1 MFPGHLA
8 LVRKSYPPP
17 NSTVSGDGHVEE
29 QADTQP
35 LLMVEDEPY
44 VEASVS
50 WGLCL
55 ISPLCY
61 RWGVGG
67 GAWEIQTREGRHGVG
82 GWEDRLSLVLLR
94 VSII

>member
-8 LVRKSYPPP
+8 LVRKSYPPQS
-17 NSTVSGDGHVEE
+17 STVSGNGHVEG

-35 LLMVEDEPY
+35 LLMIEDEPY

-50 WGLCL
+50 WGPCL

-61 RWGVGG
+61 
-67 GAWEIQTREGRHGVG
+67 
-82 GWEDRLSLVLLR
+82 S
-94 VSII
+94 